1 MLFYNVMKIKQS
13 ETQIIKRSII
23 NFATYNPR
31 KKDAKVVEAL
41 IKNFKKVGYLGG
53 IVWNKQTGNLV
64 GGHKRIEAMDIVL
77 KYPDNDYEVKVE
89 VIDVDDKTE
98 KEQNIFLNNKRV
110 QGDMDYDLLSVLI
123 PEIDIDS
130 AGLQQYDIDLCK
142 MLNPNFNFG
151 ESKDIIDD
159 FSSLDENKEDKKKAM
174 QKIRKD
180 IINDKDTCRK
190 QNYFIVAFDD
200 HLKKGE
206 YLESIGINGNT
217 TYINSDIFL
226 QKINDL

>member
-1 MLFYNVMKIKQS
+1 MKIKQS

-31 KKDAKVVEAL
+31 KKDVKVVEAL

-123 PEIDIDS
+123 PEIDIGS

-151 ESKDIIDD
+151 ESKDIIND
-159 FSSLDENKEDKKKAM
+159 FSALDESKEDKKKAM

-180 IINDKDTCRK
+180 IINDKDTSRK
-190 QNYFIVAFDD
+190 QNYFIVTFDD